1 MRIEWTKRAIRDLAA
16 LQGYI
21 ADRNA
26 AAEKVT
32 VTQIRDSVQRLT
44 TFPAS
49 GRPGKKPNTRVVV
62 VSGPPFLV
70 VYRVSDDE
78 VQILGVIH
86 GARRRGP

>member
-16 LQGYI
+16 LQSYI
-21 ADRNA
+21 ADRDA
-26 AAEKVT
+26 ASAKAIVT
-32 VTQIRDSVQRLT
+32 RIRDSVQRLT

-62 VSGPPFLV
+62 VSGTPYLV
-70 VYRVSDDE
+70 VYRARDDE
-78 VQILGVIH
+78 LQILGVIH